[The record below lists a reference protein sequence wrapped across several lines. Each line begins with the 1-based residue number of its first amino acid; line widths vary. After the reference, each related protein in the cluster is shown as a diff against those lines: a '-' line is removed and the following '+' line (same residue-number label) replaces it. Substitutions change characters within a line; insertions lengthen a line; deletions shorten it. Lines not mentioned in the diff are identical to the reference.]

1 MTVEEIREKVDLID
15 GMILDLLEDV
25 SIEIACS
32 NVATTKELED
42 IQEELYSA
50 REHLLNILYFG
61 GDNN

>member
-1 MTVEEIREKVDLID
+1 MTIEEIREKVDLID

-25 SIEIACS
+25 SMEIDSS

-50 REHLLNILYFG
+50 REHLLNILYTG
-61 GDNN
+61 GDNA